1 MSTTPAGPPSGP
13 QDVEADLARRRA
25 ALLADAQ
32 ALGEFIAPAHV
43 KAMASEAVSSRV
55 TRIRTRVTEAL
66 SPQRLKA
73 RATRLVD
80 DARDGE
86 PASLSL
92 LTGLAASLAILST
105 VALVKALRR

>member
-25 ALLADAQ
+25 ALV

-73 RATRLVD
+73 KATRLVD
-80 DARDGE
+80 DARDGD

-92 LTGLAASLAILST
+92 LTGLAAGLAILST

>member
-43 KAMASEAVSSRV
+43 KAK
-55 TRIRTRVTEAL
+55 IG
-66 SPQRLKA
+66 
-73 RATRLVD
+73 RANV
-80 DARDGE
+80 
-86 PASLSL
+86 
-92 LTGLAASLAILST
+92 
-105 VALVKALRR
+105 